1 MKRKNNRWIPAMLAL
16 AVMLLPTIAMG
27 ADIPLMTKDE
37 LKAAMTGGDINIL
50 DVRAGRDWTASEFK
64 IAGAVRADPGK
75 VDAWAND
82 LSKEK
87 TAVLYCA

>member
-16 AVMLLPTIAMG
+16 AAMLLQTIDMG

-37 LKAAMTGGDINIL
+37 LKAAMAGCDIVIL
-50 DVRAGRDWTASEFK
+50 GVRVGRDWISSEFK
-64 IAGAVRADPGK
+64 ISGAVRADPGN

-82 LSKEK
+82 LSKK
-87 TAVLYCA
+87 QTAVLYCA